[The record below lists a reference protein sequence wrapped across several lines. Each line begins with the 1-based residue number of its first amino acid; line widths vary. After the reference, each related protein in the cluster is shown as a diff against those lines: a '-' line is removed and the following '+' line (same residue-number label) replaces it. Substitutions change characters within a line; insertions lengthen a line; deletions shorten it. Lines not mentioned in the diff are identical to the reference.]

1 MPIRMIAADL
11 DGTLLCEQNTI
22 SPATLRAISA
32 AARLGVRI
40 VPATGRIFSELSQ
53 VLCQLPEAEYLVTA
67 NGAAVM
73 TREREVL
80 WGNCISPQLLGR
92 VMSVVQNRHTFAEV
106 TMEDGRSYSEREEM
120 QRMSDFGVRDDFFES
135 IFACVEPVDGL
146 SDFLRRLNQPAAK
159 IYLSFSSQEQ
169 RRLAWRELE
178 ALGGL
183 YVTTSM
189 ENNLELAAAGSGKAQ
204 GLRALCE
211 ILKIDPCEVLAL
223 GDNHNDAG
231 MLRLAGIGVAM
242 GNATKEALQAAD
254 YVTAACDKDGAAG
267 AIERFVLNACAGKD
281 DLVGV
286 AGLSREGL

>member
-1 MPIRMIAADL
+1 MIAADL
-11 DGTLLCEQNTI
+11 DGTLLCRQDTI
-22 SPATLRAISA
+22 SSATLRAVCE
-32 AARLGVRI
+32 AARLGVQI

-53 VLCQLPEAEYLVTA
+53 VLDQLPQVKYLVTA

-92 VMSVVQNRHTFAEV
+92 VMTLVQGRHTFAEV
-106 TMEDGRSYSEREEM
+106 TMEDGRSYSERSEM
-120 QRMSDFGVRDDFFES
+120 QRMADFGVREDFFES

-146 SDFLRRLNQPAAK
+146 PGFLQRLGQPAAK

-169 RRLAWRELE
+169 RRETWRELE
-178 ALGGL
+178 ALGGI

-211 ILKIDPCEVLAL
+211 ILKIDPGEVLAL
-223 GDNHNDAG
+223 GDNHNDAD

-254 YVTAACDKDGAAG
+254 YVAASCGEDGAAG
-267 AIERFVLNACAGKD
+267 AIERFVLKGIFA
-281 DLVGV
+281 
-286 AGLSREGL
+286 R